1 MEKLSRDINSLEN
14 RVARYIYI
22 KYIQEPASEL
32 IPQPDLA
39 NPNITMNITSQRVPN
54 EGSGDASSSSDDN
67 ASDAS
72 DNNDDDVD
80 IPDKASVVE
89 DVKGKQKKKVIR
101 PKVLDK
107 LAYTIYR
114 KNIFYQS
121 RSCFTL
127 NQNDLIREDIR
138 LMTLADKAYEKH
150 PEIFK
155 LSDYELP
162 PDVLR
167 CSFIRKHHHR
177 YYRCRNP
184 IMNKDSDICKKH
196 ENSENIYYDNYND
209 LLESL
214 GL

>member
-1 MEKLSRDINSLEN
+1 MDKLSRDINILEN

-22 KYIQEPASEL
+22 KYIQEPAPELLPYPELADTNIILNTSRKSEL
-32 IPQPDLA
+32 
-39 NPNITMNITSQRVPN
+39 N
-54 EGSGDASSSSDDN
+54 EFSSNASSSTDDNDSDNELENDN
-67 ASDAS
+67 ASKVK
-72 DNNDDDVD
+72 N
-80 IPDKASVVE
+80 
-89 DVKGKQKKKVIR
+89 VKGKNKVLR

-107 LAYTIYR
+107 LAYTLYR
-114 KNIFYQS
+114 KNIFHQS

-155 LSDYELP
+155 TNDYELP

-177 YYRCRNP
+177 YYRCRKT
-184 IMNKDSDICKKH
+184 IMNKDSDVCKTH
-196 ENSENIYYDNYND
+196 EKSENIYYDNYND